1 MSVRFTNNSV
11 QIKEMLQQKG
21 IAWLYEAC
29 GELEAQTKQNMPPG
43 GDYYTQQKNSWKY
56 NVDEREMVGKVGNP
70 LEAALWTE
78 FGTGEHS
85 IAPKGGRKGYW
96 VYVKED
102 DITLG
107 TSYHYT
113 GGKQYTLEEAK
124 KAVAMLRSQGL
135 DAHYTK
141 GQSAKRPLFRAYT
154 ALKTPL
160 KRRAQEIFRG

>member
-1 MSVRFTNNSV
+1 MAVQFINNSIQV
-11 QIKEMLQQKG
+11 RGMLNDKA

-43 GDYYTQQKNSWKY
+43 GDYYSQQKNSWKY
-56 NVDEREMVGKVGNP
+56 EVDEEKLTGTVGNP

-102 DITLG
+102 DVNLG
-107 TSYHYT
+107 TSYNYT
-113 GGKQYTLEEAK
+113 GGKQYTLQEAK
-124 KAVAMLRSQGL
+124 RAVAMLRSDGL

-141 GQSAKRPLFRAYT
+141 GQAAKRPLFRAYT
-154 ALKTPL
+154 LLKTPL
-160 KRRAQEIFRG
+160 TRMARDIFRG